1 MVSLNLSSTGY
12 PSPYTSAAVR
22 RQAVGQPL
30 RFGGISVDTSEASTL
45 KARPW
50 LPALQVHPETGDPLL
65 EDAVT
70 LELKTF
76 SIGGDKHLPWQ
87 LHGTSDVERIRMK
100 RTDRGWTLPTALP
113 KGAAHL
119 LHFPTDQDKVLGY
132 RFRLNTGLGNEL
144 TLLDGGA
151 MSSVH
156 PFRKPEVTP
165 QDTDLFSLVT
175 TQDLKRF
182 RESVGTRRNAM
193 LDVFQG
199 NILTEDQE
207 QAVSRLVSTP
217 AREKINNLLRP
228 HHNATP
234 VHYQLDE
241 ATTGQS
247 TIVRRSPS
255 LKDLDSLWKH
265 QILQKAAIP
274 LNVGDVLVKPFIGAD
289 NASNHGYWT
298 NDLYQVNDTMGN
310 REYMRRLGRL
320 MMSYDLSLVSDF
332 AFIGRGIG
340 SLETQSNLLW
350 GPGSPYWDWVDYGQE
365 NKDPFAPFELPAL
378 AHAKPFKVGILATRP
393 HPFSHG
399 REINPDALGVRVI
412 NPPLLAPGEKN
423 PHYKADR
430 LSFVELFDPRTE
442 TPDGQIKLLDDAT
455 VSRLGE
461 TNNRQRF
468 PISGKAVEQTLAM
481 LHEEMPPEWRPVSS
495 AQGELIL
502 QPPTGAVTTADGT
515 AASVPKE
522 KLALKWANLVTSWGN
537 LQFTSP
543 SVDDSGMKWD
553 GQVRSILPNFDH
565 PNVVRN
571 LKEAFDF
578 HVRTLLNDQTW
589 WIAQART
596 LTKNAQVPE
605 WQSPEAVL
613 NTLKTLSKTSRLDN
627 PEDGP
632 WTQGKV
638 LPSLPRDEQHQ
649 LQLARQTYQRYRVLK
664 TIHQTADQLPEPRV
678 IQQLTHR
685 LFDEYPIAALPFME
699 DGMPSLFKASLNNP
713 TLSDRL
719 QTNRVE
725 KLLQPVLNLPGVF
738 QLTLPFRSF
747 ESVLNHHLR
756 ATWRQ
761 LPSSTREDLKD
772 PITQSVLLSNLG
784 EGLYLKI
791 LTGQNRREVFFN
803 PDGSLKDP
811 TTANRQLMD
820 GLRSTFTDMKYTSLL
835 TAPPVMTAEKLPS
848 VMKRRLLKSVS
859 PDELAHMIQEELGY
873 HRKDAIPVRTEALIQ
888 AQAIAQSIR
897 PLLKARLDAAK
908 DFANMNKLYESA
920 NVDAEGVSIAK
931 HETAW
936 HEMTQKTLKLWNTL
950 LRGGQDPRPGGVL
963 SGLEQFYP
971 KSEVIAELTN
981 EGRLGHPLTALM
993 LKAGHVWQGFVNYP
1007 LRNRLIRMVGEQ
1019 NEAHKEPFAEGGGS
1033 MHWLNQHLQLLSQY
1047 HPTSAT
1053 QLSNQNFTS
1062 HQDWMLTLDELSKN
1076 QSLLTT
1082 DYQPYRRPV
1091 DDLRELGRLFGRQ
1104 GEGVPCKALMRP
1116 YMRRIANQP
1125 WKAQRVDQI
1134 LDALENS
1141 DAKKLALFSKN
1152 PTNFEKQLT
1161 SPRMG
1166 IEMNGPKN
1174 KLDALLSTCNLDHG
1188 LYTIA
1193 EIPMGSYAQLQAF
1206 EDKFFDEHLVG
1217 YKRPEIPLPEKL
1229 SDPTFWAQVEEKIP
1243 LPLDPEQLR
1252 YYKHRLFTLATLGHQ
1267 ITQPSQTLA
1276 VIGAVNNATLRLL
1289 NDVSGLAQLAE
1300 TTGVGEANL
1309 KEALPNVLGVAIQR
1323 TGHKHPDNFGL
1334 LPVPF
1339 VVDELMADIN
1349 QVSNSPLL
1357 MPQEKTLAAAL
1368 AKPQARQYLKESLMK
1383 LMLVPA
1389 FDKLTRVQ
1397 ALQIAYPGKPS
1408 LHLPDVVGETGGET
1422 YSNQHLFNRPTLFM
1436 SRLTRPETR
1445 RDLGQDVQHAYT
1457 QYRDNLQALLT
1468 LRSDPRF
1475 QALNDGSYGVAKVW
1489 SGQTYP
1495 VAQPNDDLGILP
1507 IFRPSA
1513 PDSGHKSVLML
1524 VNSGK
1529 PESPRPSFENRTGSS
1544 ISFPEATLRTPVT
1557 PPGATLSARSLGLAD
1572 GQHLRVYRPKIDAN
1586 KPFEDPT
1593 RVRWEPQE
1601 LLRVENGELK
1611 LPSFQHY
1618 LTLLEE

>member
-1 MVSLNLSSTGY
+1 MVSLR
-12 PSPYTSAAVR
+12 PSPGGYAPPNSSASLPR
-22 RQAVGQPL
+22 RPL
-30 RFGGISVDTSEASTL
+30 RFGGISVDASEPSTL

-50 LPALQVHPETGDPLL
+50 LPAFQVHPETGDPLL
-65 EDAVT
+65 DDAVT

-76 SIGGDKHLPWQ
+76 AIGGDKHLPWQ
-87 LHGTSDVERIRMK
+87 VHGTSDVERIRMK
-100 RTDRGWTLPTALP
+100 RTDRGWTLPTTLP

-119 LHFPTDQDKVLGY
+119 LHFPTDQEKVLGY
-132 RFRLNTGLGNEL
+132 RFRLNGGLGNEL

-151 MSSVH
+151 MSTVH
-156 PFRKPEVTP
+156 PFRKPEMAP
-165 QDTDLFSLVT
+165 QDDDLFSLVT

-182 RESVGTRRNAM
+182 RESVGTRRNTM
-193 LDVFQG
+193 LDIFQG
-199 NILTEDQE
+199 NILTETQE
-207 QAVSRLVSTP
+207 QAVARLVATP
-217 AREKINNLLRP
+217 EREKINNLLRP
-228 HHNATP
+228 HHTATP
-234 VHYQLDE
+234 LRYQLDDT
-241 ATTGQS
+241 TTGQT
-247 TIVRRSPS
+247 TIARRSPTIN
-255 LKDLDSLWKH
+255 DLDSLWKR
-265 QILQKAAIP
+265 QILAKAAIP

-332 AFIGRGIG
+332 AFIGRGVG
-340 SLETQSNLLW
+340 SLEAQSNLLW
-350 GPGSPYWDWVDYGQE
+350 GPGSPYWNWVNYGQKNE
-365 NKDPFAPFELPAL
+365 DPFAPFELPAL

-399 REINPDALGVRVI
+399 REINPNALGMRVI
-412 NPPLLAPGEKN
+412 NPPLLTPGEKN

-430 LSFVELFDPRTE
+430 LSFLELYDPRTE
-442 TPDGQIKLLDDAT
+442 TPDGRVKLLDDTAT
-455 VSRLGE
+455 GRLGE
-461 TNNRQRF
+461 TNHRQRF
-468 PISGKAVEQTLAM
+468 PISPTAVEQTLTM
-481 LHEEMPPEWRPVSS
+481 LHEEMPPEWRPTPTEK
-495 AQGELIL
+495 GELVL
-502 QPPTGAVTTADGT
+502 QAPAGAVTTADGT
-515 AASVPKE
+515 PESVAKEQLAA
-522 KLALKWANLVTSWGN
+522 KWANLVTSWGN
-537 LQFTSP
+537 LQLTSP

-553 GQVRSILPNFDH
+553 GQVRSILPNFNNPD
-565 PNVVRN
+565 VVRN

-596 LTKNAQVPE
+596 RTKNFQVPE

-613 NTLKTLSKTSRLDN
+613 NTLRTLSKPSRLDN
-627 PEDGP
+627 PEAGA
-632 WTQGKV
+632 WAVGKV
-638 LPSLPRDEQHQ
+638 LPSLPHDEKHQ
-649 LQLARQTYQRYRVLK
+649 LQLAQQTFQRYQALK
-664 TIHQTADQLPEPRV
+664 TIHQTAEQLPETRV

-685 LFDEYPIAALPFME
+685 LFDEYPIAALPLME

-713 TLSDRL
+713 TLSERL
-719 QTNRVE
+719 QTNPVE
-725 KLLQPVLNLPGVF
+725 KVLQPVLNLPGVF

-747 ESVLNHHLR
+747 ESVLNHRLR
-756 ATWRQ
+756 STWHQ

-784 EGLYLKI
+784 EALYLKI

-803 PDGSLKDP
+803 SDGSLKDP
-811 TTANRQLMD
+811 TEANRQLMD
-820 GLRSTFTDMKYTSLL
+820 GLRATFGDLKYTSLL
-835 TAPPVMTAEKLPS
+835 TAAPVMTAEKLPS
-848 VMKRRLLKSVS
+848 VMKTRLLRAVS
-859 PDELAHMIQEELGY
+859 TDDLARMIQVELGY
-873 HRKDAIPVRTEALIQ
+873 HRKDAVPVRTEALIQ

-908 DFANMNKLYESA
+908 DFADMNKVYESA
-920 NVDAEGVSIAK
+920 NVEAEGVSINK
-931 HETAW
+931 HSTAW
-936 HEMTQKTLKLWNTL
+936 HEMTEKTLTLWNTL
-950 LRGGQDPRPGGVL
+950 LRGGQEPRPGGVL

-1007 LRNRLIRMVGEQ
+1007 LRNRLTRMVGEQ
-1019 NEAHKEPFAEGGGS
+1019 NEAHKEPFSEGGGS
-1033 MHWLNQHLQLLSQY
+1033 MHWLNQQLQLLSQY

-1062 HQDWMLTLDELSKN
+1062 HHDWMLTLDELSKN

-1082 DYQPYRRPV
+1082 DFQPYRRTL
-1091 DDLRELGRLFGRQ
+1091 DDLRELGRLFGHQ
-1104 GEGVPCKALMRP
+1104 GDAGQGKALMRP
-1116 YMRRIANQP
+1116 YLRRIANQP
-1125 WKAQRVDQI
+1125 WKAQRVEQV
-1134 LDALENS
+1134 LDALEHGE
-1141 DAKKLALFSKN
+1141 AKKLALHSKN
-1152 PTNFEKQLT
+1152 PTTFEKQL
-1161 SPRMG
+1161 SAPRLG
-1166 IEMNGPKN
+1166 TRMNGPKN

-1188 LYTIA
+1188 LYNIS

-1206 EDKFFDEHLVG
+1206 EDKFFHEHLVG
-1217 YKRPEIPLPEKL
+1217 YKRPDIPLPEKL
-1229 SDPTFWAQVEEKIP
+1229 ADPTFWAQVEEKIP

-1252 YYKHRLFTLATLGHQ
+1252 LYKHRLMTLATLGHQ

-1276 VIGAVNNATLRLL
+1276 VIGAVNNATLRLI
-1289 NDVSGLAQLAE
+1289 NDVGGLEQLAD
-1300 TTGVGEANL
+1300 TTGVGEAVL

-1339 VVDELMADIN
+1339 VVDEMMDDLEK
-1349 QVSNSPLL
+1349 VTNSPMLL
-1357 MPQEKTLAAAL
+1357 PQEKALAASL
-1368 AKPQARQYLKESLMK
+1368 SKPQTRQQLKESLLK

-1408 LHLPDVVGETGGET
+1408 LHLPDVLGETGGET

-1436 SRLTRPETR
+1436 DRLTRPETR
-1445 RDLGQDVQHAYT
+1445 KDLGHDVQHAYT
-1457 QYRDNLQALLT
+1457 QYRDNLQALLK

-1475 QALNDGSYGVAKVW
+1475 QALNDGAYGVAKVW
-1489 SGQTYP
+1489 SGQTFP

-1529 PESPRPSFENRTGSS
+1529 PESPRPSFENRSGSG
-1544 ISFPEATLRTPVT
+1544 ISFPEATLRNPFTPA
-1557 PPGATLSARSLGLAD
+1557 GAPLNARSLGLAD
-1572 GQHLRVYRPKIDAN
+1572 GKQLRVYRPKVDGN

-1593 RVRWEPQE
+1593 RIQWEPQE

-1611 LPSFQHY
+1611 LPSFQQY